1 MFQKSLTILHTSGFI
16 IKFGSF
22 YESRYCMKQ
31 VVNVYYSTAL
41 LLALLLGATSLYG
54 QKNKSTKAERK
65 EREAAFYFTEAV
77 KYYILEDMDKAMM
90 LFEKSLES
98 DSENAAA
105 HFKIA
110 SILTERGQ
118 LEEALSHANTA
129 LEMVSDNKYYYLTK
143 AEILTKQSNFQEA
156 AQVYER
162 MIETVDDTNDY
173 LFELAALYLYQQD
186 FQQALDTYQRI
197 ERRYGMIPEVVNAKQ
212 KIYLQ
217 QNQLEKAIEEG
228 VRLIEAYPGEVAYV
242 MELAEVFVSNGRDKD
257 AIPYLKS
264 LLETAPNNPEA
275 QLMLA
280 KIYQNTGDTIQ
291 AEEYMQ
297 EAFANP
303 DLSLRLKLDLVAKY
317 IQELPNKTIEQLCAS
332 LTDKIIEAHDSD
344 ADAYVIKADFL
355 NAIDQREA
363 ARDYYLKATTY
374 DDTNF
379 EVWQNLIT
387 IEFQDLQQTDSVLV
401 HSEEALELFPNQ
413 GVLYFYNGA
422 AHAAEKNY
430 EEAAYAL
437 EQARRL
443 SNNQELTRYC
453 NIYLGD
459 VYNGLEEY
467 EKSSQ
472 AYEAVLK
479 SDPTNDYVLN
489 NYSYFLALR
498 QERLDYARQLS
509 TRLLELDPDNAN
521 YLDTHGWVLFSAGE
535 YKQARKY
542 LEQAIEA
549 GAKSGEVVEHY
560 GDVLFKLGE
569 VDEAV
574 KQWMRAKGMDD
585 ASDILDKKIADRKW
599 YE

>member
-1 MFQKSLTILHTSGFI
+1 
-16 IKFGSF
+16 
-22 YESRYCMKQ
+22 MKQ
-31 VVNVYYSTAL
+31 VINTHLGIAL
-41 LLALLLGATSLYG
+41 LLIAWLGATVTYG
-54 QKNKSTKAERK
+54 QEKSTKAERK
-65 EREAAFYFTEAV
+65 AREAAFYFTEGV
-77 KYYILEDMDKAMM
+77 KYYILDDMDKAMA

-98 DSENAAA
+98 DAENAAA

-110 SILTERGQ
+110 SILAERGD
-118 LEEALSHANTA
+118 LENALSHANDA

-156 AQVYER
+156 AQVYEQ
-162 MIETVDDTNDY
+162 MIETVKDTHEY

-186 FQQALDTYQRI
+186 FEQALDAYQRI

-217 QNQLEKAIEEG
+217 QNQLDKAIEEG
-228 VRLIEAYPGEVAYV
+228 VRLVEAFPGEMAYV
-242 MELAEVFVSNGRDKD
+242 MELAEVFVSNGRDKE

-264 LLETAPNNPEA
+264 LLEIAPDNPEA

-280 KIYQNTGDTIQ
+280 KIYQNTGDSVQ
-291 AEEYMQ
+291 AEENMQ
-297 EAFANP
+297 MAFANSN
-303 DLSLRLKLDLVAKY
+303 LSLRLKLDLVAKY
-317 IQELPNKTIEQLCAS
+317 IQELPNKTIEQLCVS
-332 LTDKIIEAHDSD
+332 LTDKILEAHPQE

-363 ARDYYLKATTY
+363 ARDYYLKATQY
-374 DDTNF
+374 DESTF

-422 AHAAEKNY
+422 ANAAQKNY
-430 EEAAYAL
+430 DEAAYAL
-437 EQARRL
+437 EQARQL
-443 SNNQELTRYC
+443 SNNKELTQYC

-467 EKSSQ
+467 DKSAQ

-479 SDPTNDYVLN
+479 IDPTNDYVLN

-498 QERLDYARQLS
+498 QERLDYAKQLS
-509 TRLLELDPDNAN
+509 TRLLELNPDNAN
-521 YLDTHGWVLFSAGE
+521 YLDTHGWVLFSSGD
-535 YKQARKY
+535 YKQSRKY
-542 LEQAIEA
+542 LEKAIEA

-560 GDVLFKLGE
+560 GDVLFKLGQVE
-569 VDEAV
+569 EAV
-574 KQWMRAKGMDD
+574 QQWMKAKGMDD
-585 ASDILDKKIADRKW
+585 TSEVLDKKIADRTW

>member
-1 MFQKSLTILHTSGFI
+1 
-16 IKFGSF
+16 
-22 YESRYCMKQ
+22 MKQ
-31 VVNVYYSTAL
+31 VIHVYSKVAL
-41 LLALLLGATSLYG
+41 WLIILLGGPISYG
-54 QKNKSTKAERK
+54 QEKSTKAERK
-65 EREAAFYFTEAV
+65 AREAAFYFTEGV
-77 KYYILEDMDKAMM
+77 KYYILEDMDKAMA

-98 DSENAAA
+98 DADNAAA

-110 SILTERGQ
+110 SILTEQGE
-118 LEEALSHANTA
+118 LNEALSHANTA

-162 MIETVDDTNDY
+162 MIETVDDTNEY

-186 FQQALDTYQRI
+186 FDQALDTYQRI

-228 VRLIEAYPGEVAYV
+228 VRLVDAFPGEMAYV
-242 MELAEVFVSNGRDKD
+242 MELAEVFVSNGRDKE

-264 LLETAPNNPEA
+264 LLEAAPDNPEA

-280 KIYQNTGDTIQ
+280 KIYQNTGDTMQ
-291 AEEYMQ
+291 AEENMQ
-297 EAFANP
+297 AAFADA

-332 LTDKIIEAHDSD
+332 LTDKIIEAHPEE
-344 ADAYVIKADFL
+344 ADAYIIKADFL
-355 NAIDQREA
+355 NAVNQREA
-363 ARDYYLKATTY
+363 ARDYYLKATQY
-374 DDTNF
+374 DESTF

-387 IEFQDLQQTDSVLV
+387 IEFQDLQQLDSVLV

-422 AHAAEKNY
+422 AHAAEQNY
-430 EEAAYAL
+430 DEAAYAL
-437 EQARRL
+437 EQARQL
-443 SNNQELTRYC
+443 SNNKELTQYC

-467 EKSSQ
+467 DKSAE
-472 AYEAVLK
+472 AYEAVLE
-479 SDPTNDYVLN
+479 SDPNNDYVLN

-498 QERLDYARQLS
+498 QERLDYAKQLS
-509 TRLLELDPDNAN
+509 TRLLELNPENAN
-521 YLDTHGWVLFSAGE
+521 YLDTHGWVLFSAGD
-535 YKQARKY
+535 YKQSRKY
-542 LEQAIEA
+542 LEDAIAA
-549 GAKSGEVVEHY
+549 GAKSGEVIEHY
-560 GDVLFKLGE
+560 GDVLFKLGQVE
-569 VDEAV
+569 EAV
-574 KQWMRAKGMDD
+574 QQWMKAKGMDD
-585 ASDILDKKIADRKW
+585 TSENLDKKIADRTW

>member
-1 MFQKSLTILHTSGFI
+1 
-16 IKFGSF
+16 
-22 YESRYCMKQ
+22 MKQ
-31 VVNVYYSTAL
+31 VINVYSGVAWL
-41 LLALLLGATSLYG
+41 LIVWLGVSVAYG
-54 QKNKSTKAERK
+54 QEKSTKAERK

-77 KYYILEDMDKAMM
+77 KYYILEDMDKAMA

-110 SILTERGQ
+110 NILAERG
-118 LEEALSHANTA
+118 EMDDALSHANTA

-143 AEILTKQSNFQEA
+143 AEVLTKQSNFQEA

-162 MIETVDDTNDY
+162 MIETVEGTDEY

-186 FQQALDTYQRI
+186 FGQALDTYQRI
-197 ERRYGMIPEVVNAKQ
+197 EQRYGMIPEVINAKQ

-217 QNQLEKAIEEG
+217 QNQLEKAIAEG
-228 VRLIEAYPGEVAYV
+228 VRLVEAFPGEVAYV
-242 MELAEVFVSNGRDKD
+242 MELAEVFVSNNRDKE
-257 AIPYLKS
+257 AIPYLTS
-264 LLETAPNNPEA
+264 LLEAAPDNPEA

-280 KIYQNTGDTIQ
+280 KIYQNTGDSVQ
-291 AEEYMQ
+291 AEENMQ
-297 EAFANP
+297 VAFANSR
-303 DLSLRLKLDLVAKY
+303 LSLRLKLDLVAKY

-332 LTDKIIEAHDSD
+332 LTDKIIEAHPEE

-355 NAIDQREA
+355 NAINQREA
-363 ARDYYLKATTY
+363 ARDYYLKATQY
-374 DDTNF
+374 DESTF

-387 IEFQDLQQTDSVLV
+387 IEFQDLQQTDSVLI

-422 AHAAEKNY
+422 ANAAQKNY
-430 EEAAYAL
+430 DEAAYAL
-437 EQARRL
+437 EQARQL
-443 SNNQELTRYC
+443 SNNQELTQYC

-467 EKSSQ
+467 DKSAQ

-498 QERLDYARQLS
+498 QERLDYAKQLS
-509 TRLLELDPDNAN
+509 TRLLELDPKNAN
-521 YLDTHGWVLFSAGE
+521 YLDTHGWVLFSAGD
-535 YKQARKY
+535 YKQSRKY

-549 GAKSGEVVEHY
+549 GAKSGEVIEHY
-560 GDVLFKLGE
+560 GDVLFKLGQE
-569 VDEAV
+569 EEAV
-574 KQWMRAKGMDD
+574 QQWMKAKGMDD
-585 ASDILDKKIADRKW
+585 TSENLDKKIADRTW

>member
-1 MFQKSLTILHTSGFI
+1 
-16 IKFGSF
+16 
-22 YESRYCMKQ
+22 MKQ
-31 VVNVYYSTAL
+31 VINVYVG
-41 LLALLLGATSLYG
+41 LALLLMVLSRATAAYG
-54 QKNKSTKAERK
+54 QEKSTKAERR
-65 EREAAFYFTEAV
+65 EREAAFYFTEGV
-77 KYYILEDMDKAMM
+77 KYYILEDMDKAMA

-110 SILTERGQ
+110 NILAEKG
-118 LEEALSHANTA
+118 EMDDALSHANTA

-156 AQVYER
+156 AQVYEQ
-162 MIETVDDTNDY
+162 MIETVKDTDEY

-186 FQQALDTYQRI
+186 FGQALDTYQRI
-197 ERRYGMIPEVVNAKQ
+197 EQRYGMIPEVVNAKQ

-228 VRLIEAYPGEVAYV
+228 VRLVDAFPGEVAYV
-242 MELAEVFVSNGRDKD
+242 MELAEVFVSNGRDKE
-257 AIPYLKS
+257 AIPYLTS
-264 LLETAPNNPEA
+264 LLEVAPDNPEA

-280 KIYQNTGDTIQ
+280 KIYQNTGDSVQ
-291 AEEYMQ
+291 AEENMQ
-297 EAFANP
+297 VAFANSR
-303 DLSLRLKLDLVAKY
+303 LSLRLKLDLVAKY
-317 IQELPNKTIEQLCAS
+317 IQELPNKTIEQLCTS
-332 LTDKIIEAHDSD
+332 LTDKIIEAHPDE

-355 NAIDQREA
+355 NAINQREA
-363 ARDYYLKATTY
+363 ARDYYLKATQHDEST
-374 DDTNF
+374 F

-422 AHAAEKNY
+422 ANAAEKNY

-437 EQARRL
+437 EQARQL
-443 SNNQELTRYC
+443 SNNQELTKYC

-467 EKSSQ
+467 DKSAK

-498 QERLDYARQLS
+498 QERLDYAKQLS
-509 TRLLELDPDNAN
+509 TRLLELDPKNAN
-521 YLDTHGWVLFSAGE
+521 YLDTHGWVLFSAGD
-535 YKQARKY
+535 YKQSRKY
-542 LEQAIEA
+542 LEQAIEV
-549 GAKSGEVVEHY
+549 GAKSGEVIEHY
-560 GDVLFKLGE
+560 GDVLFKLGQVE
-569 VDEAV
+569 EAV
-574 KQWMRAKGMDD
+574 QQWMKAKGMDD
-585 ASDILDKKIADRKW
+585 TSEILDKKIADRTW